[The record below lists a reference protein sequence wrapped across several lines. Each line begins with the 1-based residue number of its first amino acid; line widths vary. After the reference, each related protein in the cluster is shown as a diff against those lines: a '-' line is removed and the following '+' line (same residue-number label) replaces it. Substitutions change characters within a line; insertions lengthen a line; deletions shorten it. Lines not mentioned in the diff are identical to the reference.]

1 MESNPTELDN
11 AIVSVENIQSMIFT
25 MRDVQVMLD
34 SDLARVYGVEVKRL
48 TEQVKRNINRFP
60 DNFRFQLTPEE
71 FENLRSQ
78 IGPSKRADPLRSQL
92 ASLETI
98 GHRGLNRK

>member
-1 MESNPTELDN
+1 MENNSTELDST
-11 AIVSVENIQSMIFT
+11 IVSVENIQSMIFT
-25 MRDVQVMLD
+25 IRGVQVMLD

-78 IGPSKRADPLRSQL
+78 IGPSKRVDSLRSQITTL
-92 ASLETI
+92 KPD
-98 GHRGLNRK
+98 GGRGQHRK